1 MKQDLLAEDKPIE
14 GQKFVCLSFLD
25 SSKIHEG
32 KITQLKNEIKQEN
45 DFEKKCHLYEEML
58 SLETTIGVKIRGV
71 FTTEEK
77 AHEHAKYLQETD
89 RYHNVYVGDV
99 GKWLPFN
106 DESRVEKKVYAEKE
120 LNELMESH
128 MENQKL
134 AQKEMDKRKSSSVKV

>member
-1 MKQDLLAEDKPIE
+1 MTDLLTEDKPID

-32 KITQLKNEIKQEN
+32 KITQLKNQIKEEKN
-45 DFEKKCHLYEEML
+45 FEKKCQLYENML
-58 SLETTIGVKIRGV
+58 SLETTLGVKIRGT
-71 FTTEEK
+71 FATEEK

-89 RYHNVYVGDV
+89 PYHNVYVGEP

-106 DESRVEKKVYAEKE
+106 DESRCDKKVYAEKE

-134 AQKEMDKRKSSSVKV
+134 AQKEMDKRKSASVKV

>member
-1 MKQDLLAEDKPIE
+1 MKQDLLTEDKPINN
-14 GQKFVCLSFLD
+14 QKYVCLSFLD

-32 KITQLKNEIKQEN
+32 KITQFKNQIKQEK
-45 DFEKKCHLYEEML
+45 DFKKKCHLYEEML
-58 SLETTIGVKIRGV
+58 QLETNLGVKVRG
-71 FTTEEK
+71 FFATEEK
-77 AHEHAKYLQETD
+77 ANEHAKYLQETD

-106 DESRVEKKVYAEKE
+106 DESKVDKKVYADHE

>member
-1 MKQDLLAEDKPIE
+1 M
-14 GQKFVCLSFLD
+14 
-25 SSKIHEG
+25 
-32 KITQLKNEIKQEN
+32 
-45 DFEKKCHLYEEML
+45 
-58 SLETTIGVKIRGV
+58 
-71 FTTEEK
+71 
-77 AHEHAKYLQETD
+77 
-89 RYHNVYVGDV
+89 GDV